1 MIQPLALIQIL
12 AASSENGGITI
23 EKLMIVGFVLL
34 CMAKTMF
41 K

>member
-1 MIQPLALIQIL
+1 MTQPLALLPVL
-12 AASSENGGITI
+12 AAASESGGITF